1 MKKLVFLVLVAFAM
15 ISCGGDKKKKSSEIP
30 EETNVKNDYLI
41 VFQAIYE
48 SNDEFVLQ
56 YKPADG
62 YMEYDRPITQEI
74 TGKSGIQRFTIKIPE
89 GIALS
94 NFQFFIS
101 SNKDQKLVEI
111 KNISILNNDKEVY
124 NSGEFLFSKDFD
136 PNVGVT
142 YDEEKQQTKLIY
154 GGQYPPGYSGNEQLE
169 ANLDK

>member
-1 MKKLVFLVLVAFAM
+1 MKKLVLLVLVAFVT
-15 ISCGGDKKKKSSEIP
+15 ISCGEDKKKESSAVSEKV
-30 EETNVKNDYLI
+30 EVNNKYSI

-48 SNDEFVLQ
+48 SDDEFVLQ
-56 YKPADG
+56 YKPLDG
-62 YMEYDRPITQEI
+62 YMEYDRPIKQKLM
-74 TGKSGIQRFTIKIPE
+74 GKPGIQSFTIQIPD
-89 GIALS
+89 GIALA

-136 PNVGVT
+136 ANVGVT
-142 YDEEKQQTKLIY
+142 YNEEKQLTSLDYSGK
-154 GGQYPPGYSGNEQLE
+154 YPPGFSGNEQLE